1 MRAWARRP
9 LAASGHEADHK
20 QIVMLF
26 YSAYFMVI
34 MIFYDAVR
42 ARLEGALGV
51 GEAWAMISYTYTHT

>member
-1 MRAWARRP
+1 M
-9 LAASGHEADHK
+9 AASGHEADHK